1 MSDPQPTLTIDW
13 TEQRAFLGRQVY
25 VWQINL
31 YSLLAVLFVAFIGFS
46 FSSPFLPLLV
56 HQLGVTDPRAAA
68 LWSGVLIGLGPM
80 SAVITSPFWGRMA
93 DRIGGRL
100 LLLRTV
106 LGFALLNALSAL
118 ATNVWQLG
126 MLRLMMGALGGFTAV
141 ALAMASLSAPPERTT
156 RSIAL
161 V

>member
-1 MSDPQPTLTIDW
+1 MSEPPPPPAIDW
-13 TEQRAFLGRQVY
+13 TAQRAVLGRHY
-25 VWQINL
+25 FVWQLNL

-80 SAVITSPFWGRMA
+80 SAVITSPFWGRIA

-106 LGFALLNALSAL
+106 LGF
-118 ATNVWQLG
+118 
-126 MLRLMMGALGGFTAV
+126 
-141 ALAMASLSAPPERTT
+141 
-156 RSIAL
+156 
-161 V
+161 